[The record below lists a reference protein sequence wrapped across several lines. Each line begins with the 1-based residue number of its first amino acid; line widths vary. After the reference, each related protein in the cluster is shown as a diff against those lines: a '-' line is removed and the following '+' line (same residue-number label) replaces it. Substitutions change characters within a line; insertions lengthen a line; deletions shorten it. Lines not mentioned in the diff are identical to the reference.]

1 MRTATTS
8 ARAKYMQYLES
19 ERSKEKTETKSSR
32 GAHLLNILHAYL
44 VYSVDSSI
52 VCNQDLLAVC
62 RQLNLE
68 HCVEEIMEQLGAD
81 EHGRISYSE
90 FLRRRMQ
97 LINEINALTLHE
109 QAREHESMHSVTG
122 RHSITMQQA
131 SPAPESSS
139 TGNWP
144 TSSDSQGSHGA
155 SGKHESWEFDSGAR
169 DLSPEPNT
177 LHKLIEAAGGTISGC
192 SNDILELANKLHLAK
207 LDSLKSKI
215 AELTTIIQHT
225 AQERDLIER
234 QLNKTQLDRLRLV
247 REQEERL
254 DQQAQRYEERLTELH
269 SVIAELTKKL
279 EAQRANVIKEED
291 ECSQQSG
298 EESRQSE
305 TQSHCTSN
313 DNNIT
318 ESCSERELS
327 RYGGEED
334 SRHEISRTILQ
345 DGEEASSG
353 LGDNESSEDRPLQNG
368 RDREMEGFKEN
379 RATSCHSLQISQ
391 LQEEVI
397 VLRAENAALQEQ
409 LGRQEN
415 ELNRTR
421 AALSSCRE
429 ERDRFSRRI
438 REMQSKLASLQSQS
452 SQGSQTGSSPTRS
465 KSPHINPTTGER
477 TPTSRE
483 DVPIAKMAERV
494 RLKKVE
500 SGDRH
505 ILGSEISSLGLS
517 STKMAEHLVQNV
529 HEESHAQEIFQT
541 LFSTGSPVP
550 ENKIREFEVEMER
563 LNSRIEH
570 LKSQNDL
577 LSLTLEESKG
587 QCDRLSVLIGK
598 YESNNTALQLALSYS
613 DQAIETFDVLLLLLE
628 SEQDQIRANC
638 RAVGLVKS
646 DDENQ
651 DKIMELLKESQENR
665 KQAENMARHF
675 LQKLDR
681 SYGVSCRMGGCHI
694 SPWEDLSSHSHTT
707 STSSSVSSS
716 CDGGEFTKADER
728 RLRDYIT
735 QLKNDRAAVRTT
747 VVELE
752 SVYVDPTSKEPPP
765 IIDAQKLDLENA
777 VLMQELMAIKSCL
790 SEEND
795 SVKPLVCLMCLGKQ
809 CLMQS
814 AISNSLA
821 MMVDVQEVDENIR

>member
-1 MRTATTS
+1 MEDASSWTRP
-8 ARAKYMQYLES
+8 
-19 ERSKEKTETKSSR
+19 SSR
-32 GAHLLNILHAYL
+32 H
-44 VYSVDSSI
+44 
-52 VCNQDLLAVC
+52 
-62 RQLNLE
+62 
-68 HCVEEIMEQLGAD
+68 
-81 EHGRISYSE
+81 
-90 FLRRRMQ
+90 
-97 LINEINALTLHE
+97 
-109 QAREHESMHSVTG
+109 
-122 RHSITMQQA
+122 RH
-131 SPAPESSS
+131 
-139 TGNWP
+139 
-144 TSSDSQGSHGA
+144 
-155 SGKHESWEFDSGAR
+155 R
-169 DLSPEPNT
+169 DW
-177 LHKLIEAAGGTISGC
+177 
-192 SNDILELANKLHLAK
+192 ILEDDLDIIPRIPQHPHFVRIELHLAK

-225 AQERDLIER
+225 AQERDSLER
-234 QLNKTQLDRLRLV
+234 QLNRSQLERLRLA

-279 EAQRANVIKEED
+279 EAHRASVIKEED

-305 TQSHCTSN
+305 TQSHCSTSN
-313 DNNIT
+313 DNNAT

-334 SRHEISRTILQ
+334 SRNEVSRTILQ
-345 DGEEASSG
+345 EGEEASSG
-353 LGDNESSEDRPLQNG
+353 LGDNESSEDRPIQNG
-368 RDREMEGFKEN
+368 RDREIEDFKEN
-379 RATSCHSLQISQ
+379 RATSCHSLQISH
-391 LQEEVI
+391 LQEEVL

-409 LGRQEN
+409 LGRQES

-421 AALSSCRE
+421 AALASCRE
-429 ERDRFSRRI
+429 ERDRCQRRV
-438 REMQSKLASLQSQS
+438 RELQSKLASLQSQS

-517 STKMAEHLVQNV
+517 STKMAEHLAQNV

-577 LSLTLEESKG
+577 LNLTLEESKC

-613 DQAIETFDVLLLLLE
+613 DQAIETFEVLLALLE

-638 RAVGLVKS
+638 KAVGLVKS
-646 DDENQ
+646 EDENQ
-651 DKIMELLKESQENR
+651 EKIMELLKESQENR
-665 KQAENMARHF
+665 KSAENVAKHF

-681 SYGVSCRMGGCHI
+681 SYGIASRVPGCHI

-728 RLRDYIT
+728 RLRDYIV
-735 QLKNDRAAVRTT
+735 QLKNDRAVVRTT
-747 VVELE
+747 VIELE
-752 SVYVDPTSKEPPP
+752 SIHVDPISKDPPT

-777 VLMQELMAIKSCL
+777 VLMQELMAMKEEKAELKAQVYLLEKEKTSLELQLSSREAQEQAYLVQIEHFKSELQEQSDLVGKLKENNLNQKSDNSMNLNESEKLNEAREKVEKLKSRIQELVMTLEKVTKNSEMSAQQSVEFVNDLKRTNSALVIAFEKAKKKQQAKVKKLELQMNSMTERHNAQVRILKQRIAMLEGETGHRVMQTSGVSDL
-790 SEEND
+790 S
-795 SVKPLVCLMCLGKQ
+795 M
-809 CLMQS
+809 
-814 AISNSLA
+814 
-821 MMVDVQEVDENIR
+821 

>member
-1 MRTATTS
+1 
-8 ARAKYMQYLES
+8 
-19 ERSKEKTETKSSR
+19 
-32 GAHLLNILHAYL
+32 
-44 VYSVDSSI
+44 
-52 VCNQDLLAVC
+52 
-62 RQLNLE
+62 
-68 HCVEEIMEQLGAD
+68 
-81 EHGRISYSE
+81 
-90 FLRRRMQ
+90 
-97 LINEINALTLHE
+97 
-109 QAREHESMHSVTG
+109 
-122 RHSITMQQA
+122 
-131 SPAPESSS
+131 
-139 TGNWP
+139 
-144 TSSDSQGSHGA
+144 
-155 SGKHESWEFDSGAR
+155 
-169 DLSPEPNT
+169 
-177 LHKLIEAAGGTISGC
+177 
-192 SNDILELANKLHLAK
+192 
-207 LDSLKSKI
+207 
-215 AELTTIIQHT
+215 
-225 AQERDLIER
+225 
-234 QLNKTQLDRLRLV
+234 
-247 REQEERL
+247 
-254 DQQAQRYEERLTELH
+254 
-269 SVIAELTKKL
+269 
-279 EAQRANVIKEED
+279 
-291 ECSQQSG
+291 
-298 EESRQSE
+298 
-305 TQSHCTSN
+305 
-313 DNNIT
+313 
-318 ESCSERELS
+318 
-327 RYGGEED
+327 
-334 SRHEISRTILQ
+334 
-345 DGEEASSG
+345 
-353 LGDNESSEDRPLQNG
+353 
-368 RDREMEGFKEN
+368 MEGFKEN

-421 AALSSCRE
+421 AAFSSCRE

-517 STKMAEHLVQNV
+517 TTKMAEHLAQNV
-529 HEESHAQEIFQT
+529 HEESHTQEIFQT

-613 DQAIETFDVLLLLLE
+613 DQAIETFEVLLALLE

-651 DKIMELLKESQENR
+651 EKIMELLKESQENR
-665 KQAENMARHF
+665 KSAENMARHF

-681 SYGVSCRMGGCHI
+681 SYGIPCRMGGCHI

-716 CDGGEFTKADER
+716 CDGGEFSKADER

-735 QLKNDRAAVRTT
+735 QLKNDRSAVRTT

-752 SVYVDPTSKEPPP
+752 SVYVDPTSKDPPP

-777 VLMQELMAIKSCL
+777 VLMQELMAIKEEKAEFKAQVYLLEKEKTSL
-790 SEEND
+790 ELQLNSREAQEQAYLVQIEHFKSELQEQAELIEKLK
-795 SVKPLVCLMCLGKQ
+795 S
-809 CLMQS
+809 
-814 AISNSLA
+814 SNSNKKTLNIDESEATEKVNKLKARIQELVKTIEKVTKNSEMSAQQSVEFVNDLKRTNSALVIAFEKAKKKQQTKVKKLELQMSSLTERHNAQVRMLKQRIA
-821 MMVDVQEVDENIR
+821 MLEGETGHRLLQTSSSSDLPI